1 MLKLLPKPSDH
12 VVVVSYEELQEL
24 EGAGKEVR
32 KGARKGVPGAPGR
45 GVLGGC

>member
-24 EGAGKEVR
+24 EGAGQEE
-32 KGARKGVPGAPGR
+32 GVPGAPGR